1 MMNEH
6 RKVAVIEDTED
17 FACWESELDFAA
29 WEDEFRALAE
39 SN

>member
-1 MMNEH
+1 MNEH
-6 RKVAVIEDTED
+6 KKVAVSDATED
-17 FACWESELDFAA
+17 FASWESELDFAA

>member
-1 MMNEH
+1 MNE
-6 RKVAVIEDTED
+6 RQKVAVSETTDD

-29 WEDEFRALAE
+29 WEGEFRALAE